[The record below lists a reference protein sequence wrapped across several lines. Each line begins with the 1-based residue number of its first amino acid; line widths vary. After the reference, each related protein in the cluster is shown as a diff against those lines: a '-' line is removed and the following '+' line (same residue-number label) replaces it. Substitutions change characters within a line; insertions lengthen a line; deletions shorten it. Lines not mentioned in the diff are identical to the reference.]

1 MRGETQCCEKILDS
15 VRLRCPSLGHRS
27 SVLAQLCMP
36 VLFAV
41 FHVTL
46 SATARVAGSL
56 PFFFT
61 AVLRLMSSGSLA
73 SALVATREVYNPVW
87 RVSASTV
94 AKSECLPR
102 PVAKVLSIGTA
113 SLKSGKLSCVSHSDL
128 GAVNPFNSETFSF
141 DLTASGLAHISV

>member
-1 MRGETQCCEKILDS
+1 
-15 VRLRCPSLGHRS
+15 
-27 SVLAQLCMP
+27 MP

-46 SATARVAGSL
+46 SATARMGGKSSV
-56 PFFFT
+56 FFFT

-73 SALVATREVYNPVW
+73 SALVATREVYNPDW

-102 PVAKVLSIGTA
+102 PEAKVLSMRTA
-113 SLKSGKLSCVSHSDL
+113 SLKSGKLCFGSHSDP

-141 DLTASGLAHISV
+141 DLTASGPAHISV